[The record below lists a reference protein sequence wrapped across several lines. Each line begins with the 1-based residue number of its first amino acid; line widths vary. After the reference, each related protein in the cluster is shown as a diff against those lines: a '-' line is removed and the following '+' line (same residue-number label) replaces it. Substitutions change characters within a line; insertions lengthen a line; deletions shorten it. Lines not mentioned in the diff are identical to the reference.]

1 MKKAAKKITIEDLAV
16 MVANGFERQDIKI
29 EELKDDFKGFKK
41 ETAENFVRVR
51 ADILNLND
59 KFVSI
64 HRFEELVS
72 RFNTLEAKVKGKK

>member
-16 MVANGFERQDIKI
+16 MVANGFEKQDAGLEEFKKDIK
-29 EELKDDFKGFKK
+29 ED
-41 ETAENFVRVR
+41 FVRVR

-59 KFVSI
+59 KFVSN

-72 RFNTLEAKVKGKK
+72 RFNMLEVKMKGKK